1 MHRHWYQPLA
11 NMRWC
16 FLLINSAFLL
26 SHTWKKWE
34 MHVSQNRTLLRTHS
48 MGENKYSFFFRQ
60 LLKPIEFAREMYS
73 YRDKVKQTKE
83 SLWDINRSTCIS
95 FLLEFLLIKSFLRSE
110 QNASIYIILF
120 LSSCSFMFYLFL
132 FFIGLLLKMR
142 CFFPSI
148 IGMHQRSRHCQTKW
162 DSGEEVFSRSLKILR
177 PKFE

>member
-1 MHRHWYQPLA
+1 
-11 NMRWC
+11 MRLLVLLMNKVLFYYRTREKSEKC
-16 FLLINSAFLL
+16 MFLTAEHFFALTRWERNQACRFFSAL
-26 SHTWKKWE
+26 
-34 MHVSQNRTLLRTHS
+34 
-48 MGENKYSFFFRQ
+48 GC
-60 LLKPIEFAREMYS
+60 KPIEFTRQYIQ
-73 YRDKVKQTKE
+73 YHNKVKQTKE